1 MNNFTNYDLV
11 QACMSGNLELA
22 KSLLEQKPTID
33 ICDEKAFVEACRY
46 GHLELAKWLL
56 EQKTTIDISANNDE
70 AFVSACSN
78 GSLEVAKWL
87 LKIKPTIDISV
98 EKAFR
103 SACAFGYLEVAKWLL
118 KIKPTIDIYAC
129 YKYCCELS
137 YKFTC
142 NSRKLEVLKWLRILY
157 TVKTIKINTEEIAK
171 KNTVKVTKKKIF
183 EYPILN
189 IYSVNPTLNTSA
201 VDSQSFRYACITDY
215 LEVVEWLQNINSAD
229 INVSDNELFIY
240 VCETGSL
247 ELAKWLIE
255 EYPNIDISSEN
266 DKAFRK
272 ACGEGYLELAK
283 WLLEVK
289 PTIDISAENDDAFRS
304 ACQIDFHK
312 KLLHNNNRYNRYQ
325 NGNQYAKLES
335 EKRLLEFKVTTNMSD
350 EDYEEFRMSCKP
362 DKKLLLRD
370 YELDKS

>member
-87 LKIKPTIDISV
+87 LKIKPTIDI
-98 EKAFR
+98 
-103 SACAFGYLEVAKWLL
+103 
-118 KIKPTIDIYAC
+118 YAC
-129 YKYCCELS
+129 YKYCCNLS

-171 KNTVKVTKKKIF
+171 KNTEEIAKKNTVKVTKKIF

-189 IYSVNPTLNTSA
+189 IYSANPTLNTPA

-229 INVSDNELFIY
+229 INVSENELFIY
-240 VCETGSL
+240 VCETSSL

-255 EYPNIDISSEN
+255 EYPNIDISAEN
-266 DKAFRK
+266 DDAFRK
-272 ACGEGYLELAK
+272 ACGEGYLE
-283 WLLEVK
+283 
-289 PTIDISAENDDAFRS
+289 
-304 ACQIDFHK
+304 
-312 KLLHNNNRYNRYQ
+312 
-325 NGNQYAKLES
+325 
-335 EKRLLEFKVTTNMSD
+335 
-350 EDYEEFRMSCKP
+350 
-362 DKKLLLRD
+362 
-370 YELDKS
+370 